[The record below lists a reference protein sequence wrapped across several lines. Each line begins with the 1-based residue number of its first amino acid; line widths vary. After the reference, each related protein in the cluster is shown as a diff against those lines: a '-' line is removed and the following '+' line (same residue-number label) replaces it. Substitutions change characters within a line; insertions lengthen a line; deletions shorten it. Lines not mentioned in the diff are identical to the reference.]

1 MNTYATRLCSF
12 IDQLPDDVDGAL
24 IISQINRRYLTGLDI
39 DNGYLIATRS
49 GCCLITDSRYI
60 EVAAR
65 SLEDV
70 CDTAV
75 YSVLGDTLNEQ
86 LDRLDADSLLIE
98 AAGVTLAQAH
108 SLEKSVDPHEL
119 IGDDRLDAILC
130 SMRVSKS
137 NEELEL
143 VRTAQRVTEQCFT
156 RTLEDLREGMTE
168 RDIALALEFDIRR
181 SGADGISFDLIVA
194 GGANS
199 SMPHAVPGDYA
210 IRRGDFI
217 TFDIGA
223 TVGGYHSD
231 MTRTV
236 ALGSVTDEQRM
247 VYETVKRA
255 QSAAIEYLMSGGVSC
270 FDADRAARDVIAQAG
285 YGDNFG
291 HSTGHGVGLEIHEA
305 PSLSARSRG
314 TIPDGAIVTVEPG
327 IYLEGRFGVR
337 IEDMVYCSEKGCID
351 LTGLTHELIIL

>member
-1 MNTYATRLCSF
+1 MNIYATRLCSF
-12 IDQLPDDVDGAL
+12 TEQLPVDVDGAL
-24 IISQINRRYLTGLDI
+24 ITSQVNRRYLTGLDI

-60 EVAAR
+60 EVARR
-65 SLEDV
+65 SLEDICEPV
-70 CDTAV
+70 L
-75 YSVLGDTLNEQ
+75 YSVLSDTLNEK
-86 LDRLDADSLLIE
+86 LDQLDADSLLIE

-108 SLEKSVDPHEL
+108 SLEKAVDPHEL
-119 IGDDRLDAILC
+119 IGDDRLDALLY

-143 VRTAQRVTEQCFT
+143 IRTAQSITERCFA
-156 RTLEDLREGMTE
+156 RTLDSLHEGMTE
-168 RDIALALEFDIRR
+168 REIAMALEFDIRR
-181 SGADGISFDLIVA
+181 SGAEGISFDLIVA
-194 GGANS
+194 GGANG

-210 IRRGDFI
+210 VKNGDFI

-223 TVGGYHSD
+223 TVCGYHSD

-236 ALGSVTDEQRM
+236 ALGYVTDEQRM

-285 YGDNFG
+285 YGGCFG

-305 PSLSARSRG
+305 PSLSPRSRG
-314 TIPDGAIVTVEPG
+314 DIPDGAIVTVEPG
-327 IYLEGRFGVR
+327 IYVEGRFGVR

-351 LTGLTHELIIL
+351 LTDVTRELIIL